1 MDCRCQVRSKS
12 LRTAPRLHRFRMTSV
27 EGRPGRAEER
37 SGRIRAQSA
46 RGHESKRRLHGRTLA
61 PVGIVLERL
70 YQDLAGLLELWTCLE
85 LPNDPACLARPFLGF
100 SLEIAEHL
108 LLRHSFIPIAF
119 AKW

>member
-1 MDCRCQVRSKS
+1 
-12 LRTAPRLHRFRMTSV
+12 MTSV

-37 SGRIRAQSA
+37 SGCIRAQSA

-70 YQDLAGLLELWTCLE
+70 YQDLARLLELWTCLE
-85 LPNDPACLARPFLGF
+85 LPNDPASLARLSFDY
-100 SLEIAEHL
+100 SLELAEHL
-108 LLRHSFIPIAF
+108 LLRHPLTPIAF

>member
-1 MDCRCQVRSKS
+1 MSTGVAS
-12 LRTAPRLHRFRMTSV
+12 P
-27 EGRPGRAEER
+27 
-37 SGRIRAQSA
+37 

-85 LPNDPACLARPFLGF
+85 LPNDPASLARLSFDY
-100 SLEIAEHL
+100 SLELAEHL
-108 LLRHSFIPIAF
+108 LLRHPLTPIAF